1 MPATTK
7 PATTKPAA
15 AKPKAAGAKR
25 APARKPTSLD
35 YVQKAIEDLDKAR
48 KSAGEELRKTIDTAM
63 ERLRKA
69 TSDMRSRA
77 GDEAADFEEVISR
90 ASEEVRR
97 DLGRRA
103 VHAQQTPEALTEL
116 SSEIRKRKAE
126 LVA

>member
-1 MPATTK
+1 MPATT
-7 PATTKPAA
+7 
-15 AKPKAAGAKR
+15 KPKAAGAKR
-25 APARKPTSLD
+25 APARKQPTSLD
-35 YVQKAIEDLDKAR
+35 YIQKAIEDLDKAR

-77 GDEAADFEEVISR
+77 GDEATDFEEVISR